1 MHKPDISSIE
11 LAINSG
17 RILADGAT
25 GTMLDSIL
33 GDSLAD
39 KRDLLPVEQPEVIK
53 KLHLAYL
60 SAGAE
65 LVKTATF
72 NASELGLK
80 RFAGK
85 ETASSLAYRINQT
98 AASLARSCCNE
109 AVLADGKARW
119 VAGSI
124 GPGTEAPSLGGLS
137 YHALK
142 ASYLPQCLGL
152 IEGGADIALI
162 ETVQDSL
169 QCKAAMGALREA
181 ERLSGKSLPFI
192 VSASVD
198 SRGRLLSG
206 ADAEAFAAIIEPFK
220 PLALGLNCSGGPDEL
235 EAAFESLSKVSSLPL
250 SIMPNAGLPH
260 SEGGRVTWP
269 LDAGSFAQKTM
280 AIAQKYGAA
289 IIGGCCGTGP
299 EYISRLVA
307 CISGIAKPAD
317 RPKRVFAL
325 ASSFKRAAPD
335 KGILIIDE
343 RANAA
348 GSSVFK
354 AILNTGDMEAAA
366 QFAIGRAKK
375 GSGAVDISVAGAK
388 AAGGISEAE
397 LLSAIVSRL
406 ATVAEA
412 AISVDTSDLHALEAC
427 LPLIPGRPL
436 VNSVNLEDEEKAIK
450 TIDLA
455 KEYGAAI
462 VCLAMDSEG
471 PAYTAAKKLKVCQ
484 KLYALALSR
493 GLEPE
498 DLLFDPCTFPLAS
511 GDKSMALSA
520 VESFAAIEGLKE
532 ACPGSASVLGV
543 GNSSFGLPKAMRP
556 GFTSRFLHAAKARGL
571 GAAIMDPSILDSK
584 LTEEQERLM
593 DELILAKAGLSGYG
607 QALERLLSRVHEQ
620 AITLKLPGN
629 TEQAP
634 NEKDAATI
642 LFNSI
647 VGGNSGLSVSAAMQY
662 ALEEGQ
668 TAAAGQIAKAMT
680 ELGRRYD
687 KGFLALPL
695 VLRSADAARD
705 AFSAI
710 KAKHKSKK
718 AGQKLVLSTVKGDLH
733 DIGKNLVGMV
743 LEAAG
748 YEVLDLGTDR
758 SAEDIANAAHG
769 AIAVGVSGLL
779 TRSLAE
785 MTRLAKV
792 MAETHPGI
800 FLLFGGA
807 AVDSSFVEASIEPV
821 CPGKA
826 AYAKDPFDALNI
838 LKNLKHGVALPA
850 KARTCSNKPENT
862 EAMEAASLVKAY
874 AFSPPFLGSASLPDM
889 ELDELLGKVD
899 EKTIYR
905 SRWKY
910 KDDNE
915 GKAALHELIECAKE
929 HGGIKASARYGFFK
943 AGKTGNSV
951 SFSDDSGREQAFL
964 FPVLKSGHSI
974 ASFYAET
981 DSAAAFCVTLGSRAE
996 SFLNKQKGNSSLYL
1010 RAHGLLAGLAEAAA
1024 AISHERINNMLK
1036 DKKAKGKR
1044 FSFGFPACPGVEYNA
1059 ALLELLEAG
1068 RIELSVNEGHMLTPE
1083 FSVTAI
1089 IIPRAEAR
1097 YLS

>member
-11 LAINSG
+11 IAINSG

-109 AVLADGKARW
+109 AALADGKARW

-137 YHALK
+137 YHVLK

-152 IEGGADIALI
+152 MDGGADIALI

-169 QCKAAMGALREA
+169 QCKAVIGALREA
-181 ERLSGKSLPFI
+181 ERQRGKSLPFI

-206 ADAEAFAAIIEPFK
+206 ADVEAFAAIIEPFK

-269 LDAGSFAQKTM
+269 LDADSFALKTIGL
-280 AIAQKYGAA
+280 AEKYGAA
-289 IIGGCCGTGP
+289 IIGACCGTGP
-299 EYISRLVA
+299 EHISRLA
-307 CISGIAKPAD
+307 SCISGIAKPAD

-325 ASSFKRAAPD
+325 ASSFKRVAAGKD
-335 KGILIIDE
+335 ILVIDE
-343 RANAA
+343 RSNAA
-348 GSSVFK
+348 GSTAFK
-354 AILNTGDMEAAA
+354 AILKTGDMDAAA
-366 QFAIGRAKK
+366 QFVIARAKK
-375 GSGAVDISVAGAK
+375 GSGAVDISIAGARP
-388 AAGGISEAE
+388 ANGLSESEFLA
-397 LLSAIVSRL
+397 AIVARL

-412 AISVDTSDLHALEAC
+412 AISVDTTDLNALEAC
-427 LPLIPGRPL
+427 LPFIPGRPL
-436 VNSVNLEDEEKAIK
+436 INSVNLEDMEKAIK
-450 TIDLA
+450 TFKLA

-462 VCLAMDSEG
+462 VCLAMDSDG
-471 PAYTAAKKLKVCQ
+471 PASTAAKKLEVC
-484 KLYALALSR
+484 KRLYELALSC
-493 GLEPE
+493 GLEAE
-498 DLLFDPCTFPLAS
+498 DLLFDPCTFPVAS
-511 GDKSMALSA
+511 GDKSLALSA
-520 VESFAAIEGLKE
+520 VETFAAIEGLKE
-532 ACPGSASVLGV
+532 VCPGSHSVLGV
-543 GNSSFGLPKAMRP
+543 GNSSFGMPKAMRP
-556 GFTSRFLHAAKARGL
+556 GFTARFLHAAKARGL
-571 GAAIMDPSILDSK
+571 GAAIMDPAVLDCE
-584 LTEEQERLM
+584 LPEQLERLM
-593 DELILAKAGLSGYG
+593 DELILAKAGVSSYG
-607 QALERLLSRVHEQ
+607 QALERLLSQLPEPTS
-620 AITLKLPGN
+620 AIKHSGSTEDQPGK
-629 TEQAP
+629 E
-634 NEKDAATI
+634 DAASV

-647 VGGNSGLSVSAAMQY
+647 VSGNSALSVSAAMQY
-662 ALEEGQ
+662 SLEAGP
-668 TAAAGQIAKAMT
+668 TAAAGQIAEAMT

-687 KGFLALPL
+687 EGFLALPL

-710 KAKHKSKK
+710 KAKGDRKK
-718 AGQKLVLSTVKGDLH
+718 TGQKLVLSTVKGDLH
-733 DIGKNLVGMV
+733 DIGKNLVAMV

-758 SAEDIANAAHG
+758 SPEDIANAAHG

-785 MTRLAKV
+785 MTKVAKA
-792 MAETHPGI
+792 MAELHPGI
-800 FLLFGGA
+800 LLLFGGA
-807 AVDSSFVEASIEPV
+807 AVDSSFVKESIEAIY
-821 CPGKA
+821 PGKA
-826 AYAKDPFDALNI
+826 AYAKDPFEALGI
-838 LKNLKHGVALPA
+838 LKNMPRELVQPVNA
-850 KARTCSNKPENT
+850 KARSYKPKKDDT
-862 EAMEAASLVKAY
+862 SEAESLVKA

-889 ELDELLGKVD
+889 ELDELLGKVN
-899 EKTIYR
+899 EKAIYR

-910 KDDNE
+910 KDDSE
-915 GKAALHELIECAKE
+915 GKAAMHELVELAEK

-943 AGKTGNSV
+943 ARKTGNSV
-951 SFSDDSGREQAFL
+951 SFSDNSGREQAFL
-964 FPVLKSGHSI
+964 FPVLKSGHSV
-974 ASFYAET
+974 ASFYADN
-981 DSAAAFCVTLGSRAE
+981 DSAAAFCVTLGSQAE

-1024 AISHERINNMLK
+1024 VISHERINNMLK

-1068 RIELSVNEGHMLTPE
+1068 RIGLSVNEGHMLTPE